1 MYSKKRKT
9 KSTNTISKFL
19 HKILD
24 CLNVILK
31 IVKVLKSIIEVF
43 H

>member
-1 MYSKKRKT
+1 MRSKKPKR
-9 KSTNTISKFL
+9 KSTNTIAKFL

-24 CLNVILK
+24 CLNIILK
-31 IVKVLKSIIEVF
+31 ILKVLKSIFEAF